1 MEFLFARLSFQ
12 VNRAAGGTMEF
23 DEFLRFYDTDEGGI
37 EDVAK
42 MFGGLKV
49 ATNG

>member
-1 MEFLFARLSFQ
+1 MEFLFARLSYQ
-12 VNRAAGGTMEF
+12 VNRASGGSMEF
-23 DEFLRFYDTDEGGI
+23 DEFLRFYDVDDGGL

-49 ATNG
+49 ATND